1 MIHGDRIIVAPDVL
15 VGKPII
21 KGTRIAVEFIIGL
34 LANGWSQEDILKNY
48 PGLTSDDILA
58 CLSYASSVLQAEK
71 VYPLGPSL

>member
-1 MIHGDRIIVAPDVL
+1 MIHGDRIIVVSDVL

-48 PGLTSDDILA
+48 PGLTADDILA

-71 VYPLGPSL
+71 V